1 MTLVNSAPL
10 IILRSAPLRRLRS
23 SAWLTASIMLSQHSN
38 RFYFAWYF
46 AIQIS
51 VTENSASCWV
61 TSAVGGLL
69 QLAAGA
75 PGRSLPRHHILG
87 VGKRLASHLLCA
99 RRPCPELLSVFL
111 LDDHVAG
118 RRRGAASGEER
129 PVVTILASACFLFGS
144 ILRTAIGD
152 GHSPITHSSLKIELR
167 SSRIQQYS
175 SEE

>member
-1 MTLVNSAPL
+1 MALVNSAPL
-10 IILRSAPLRRLRS
+10 IILGSAPLRRLRS
-23 SAWLTASIMLSQHSN
+23 SAWLTHQSCSVSTQTASISPGISQSKFRLRRTRHH
-38 RFYFAWYF
+38 AG
-46 AIQIS
+46 
-51 VTENSASCWV
+51 V